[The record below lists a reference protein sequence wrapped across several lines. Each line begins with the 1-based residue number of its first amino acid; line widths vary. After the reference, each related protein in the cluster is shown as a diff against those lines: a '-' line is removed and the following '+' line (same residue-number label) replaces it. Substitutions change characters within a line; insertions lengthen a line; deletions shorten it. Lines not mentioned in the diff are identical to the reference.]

1 MTNFEIKDILEES
14 LNQRVTINNINYNN
28 NLKLYEVDYSSGLNH
43 ANDIARINDDG
54 EIISSEK
61 NLTVE
66 VWKFKLGPAKFTKEV
81 YDREDDN
88 WESSSSLY
96 TNKKTMKLIDTFIRE
111 YEIKDL
117 NTAPGLAKYVDE
129 EFKPYILSIV
139 CDGTSIRSEVS
150 KNKYMVNTDW
160 TVIVRTGGI
169 DNKLLEKYLCDY
181 INGQASDGIG
191 EGLEQ
196 QAITTKESTPK
207 VFGSY
212 QYGKKTIELFFSMWS
227 GRSTECKRVL

>member
-1 MTNFEIKDILEES
+1 
-14 LNQRVTINNINYNN
+14 
-28 NLKLYEVDYSSGLNH
+28 
-43 ANDIARINDDG
+43 
-54 EIISSEK
+54 
-61 NLTVE
+61 
-66 VWKFKLGPAKFTKEV
+66 
-81 YDREDDN
+81 
-88 WESSSSLY
+88 
-96 TNKKTMKLIDTFIRE
+96 
-111 YEIKDL
+111 
-117 NTAPGLAKYVDE
+117 
-129 EFKPYILSIV
+129 
-139 CDGTSIRSEVS
+139 
-150 KNKYMVNTDW
+150 MVNTDW